1 MCGLAGL
8 IDLSQ
13 STTRDALTAAA
24 AAMADTLAHRG
35 PDSSGVWVDETA
47 GIALG
52 HRRLAIID
60 LSPAGHQPM
69 LTRDGDFALIYN
81 GLVYNFEELRSELEA
96 IGRRFYSRSDTEV
109 ILAAIAE
116 WGLEVAVTRFIGMF
130 AFALWDRRQHRLH
143 LVRDR
148 LGIKPLYYGRLAG
161 KQFAF
166 ASELRALRALPSFG
180 NPIDRQA
187 LTLYMQ
193 RNCVPAPHSIY
204 QQIFKLRPGHILT
217 LSLDSPDAISDEP
230 YWNMRDVV
238 ENGTRDPFTG
248 SETEA
253 TDELEELLR
262 DAIRLRL
269 VADVPVGVF
278 LSGGVDSST
287 VTALMQAESSK
298 PAKSFTIGFGDGAYN
313 EATDAAKVAKHLGT
327 DHTEL
332 YVSADDALAVVPR
345 LATMYDEPFADSS
358 QLPTFLVSQ
367 LARRDVTV
375 TLSGDGGDEMFG
387 GYNRYL
393 WNRRIAACTG
403 HWPHWLRRMGS
414 RALTTLSPSRWD
426 ALFGYLPGLLQQRN
440 PGDKLHKLA
449 SVLETNGVA
458 DMYMR
463 QITHWLQAPE
473 LVREGGL
480 PPTPAID
487 STCWPDVA
495 DYVDQ
500 MMYLDAVGY
509 LPDDI
514 LTKVDRASMAVALE
528 ARVPILDH
536 RVVDFAWRLPQS
548 HKLRDGIGKRPLRR
562 ILERYVPHELI
573 ERPKMGFAVP
583 LHDWFRGSLRDWLEA
598 LIDERRLEQEG
609 FFDPKPIRAAWAEHL
624 SGRRNRQYELW
635 DVAMFQAWHE
645 AAHAA

>member
-1 MCGLAGL
+1 
-8 IDLSQ
+8 
-13 STTRDALTAAA
+13 
-24 AAMADTLAHRG
+24 MADTLAHRG

-47 GIALG
+47 GVALG

-81 GLVYNFEELRSELEA
+81 GLVYNFEELRSELQA
-96 IGRRFYSRSDTEV
+96 VGRRFYGRSDTEV

-116 WGLEVAVTRFIGMF
+116 WGLEAAVSRFIGMF
-130 AFALWDRRQHRLH
+130 AFALWDRRRRRLH

-148 LGIKPLYYGRLAG
+148 LGIKPLYYGHLGG

-166 ASELRALRALPSFG
+166 ASELRALRALPSFD

-187 LTLYMQ
+187 LTIYMQ

-204 QQIFKLRPGHILT
+204 QQVFKLRPGHILT
-217 LSLDSPDAISDEP
+217 LSLDAPDAISDEP
-230 YWNMRDVV
+230 YWNMLDLV
-238 ENGTRDPFTG
+238 ESGARDPFTG

-262 DAIRLRL
+262 DAIRRRL

-287 VTALMQAESSK
+287 VTALMQAESTK
-298 PAKSFTIGFGDGAYN
+298 PTKSFTIGFGDRDYN
-313 EATDAAKVAKHLGT
+313 EATHAAKVAKHLGT

-345 LATMYDEPFADSS
+345 LASMYDEPFADSS

-393 WNRRIAACTG
+393 WNRRITARTG

-426 ALFGYLPGLLQQRN
+426 ALFGYLPGMPQQRN

-449 SVLETNGVA
+449 SVLEANGVA
-458 DMYMR
+458 DMHLR

-473 LVREGGL
+473 LVRAGGL
-480 PPTPAID
+480 PATPASD
-487 STCWPDVA
+487 SAYWTDVT
-495 DYVDQ
+495 DPVDQ
-500 MMYLDAVGY
+500 MMYLDAIGY

-514 LTKVDRASMAVALE
+514 LTKIDRASMAVALE
-528 ARVPILDH
+528 TRVPILDH
-536 RVVDFAWRLPQS
+536 RVVAFAWKLPQT

-583 LHDWFRGSLRDWLEA
+583 LHDWFRGRLRDWLEA

-624 SGRRNRQYELW
+624 SGRRNRQHELW